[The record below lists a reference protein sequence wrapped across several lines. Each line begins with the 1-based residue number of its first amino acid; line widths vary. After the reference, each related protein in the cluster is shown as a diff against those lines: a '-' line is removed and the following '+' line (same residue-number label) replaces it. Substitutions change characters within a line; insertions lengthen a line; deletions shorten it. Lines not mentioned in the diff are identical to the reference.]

1 MRTLL
6 VLAWALLPCAALQAA
21 GVCDVTTYGAKNDAS
36 ARATRA
42 IHDAIHA
49 CAKQG
54 GGTVY
59 FPPGTYETG
68 AIELAS
74 NITLNI
80 DAGATLRFHTDLS
93 EYPLVPGRSEGTE
106 GLTPAPLIGGRNLQ
120 NIAITGRGTLT
131 TDNAAWVRQAGANA
145 EARMMWTDIQN
156 RLEKKEPVPEAD
168 YRKAALSLRPAMI
181 RPMDSKNILIE
192 GIHVVGSSF
201 WTIHLLYDENVV
213 VRNVVIETFQGAN
226 PDGID
231 IDSSREV
238 RVSDSYFDTGDDAI
252 VIKSGKGVDGRRVG
266 RPSENI
272 TITNCTFGRAHGA
285 VVVGS
290 ETAGGV
296 RNVTA
301 SNIVAKGTEI
311 GIRIKSGRSRG
322 GVIENLRFD
331 NWVIDKPLKDGIVVT
346 NYYVRVPEEPVSE
359 RTPVFR
365 NISISNV
372 SVSGAPVVA
381 DIQGLPEMPIAGLRL
396 RDITGAGK
404 RGLQA
409 FNTKGLEL
417 HDVKIDAAEGPAFL
431 IRDSSELELDRVETD
446 QPVAKMPV
454 IRLDRV
460 TGALIQGSRV
470 WPGTGTFLSTA
481 LQGMKAVTLEGNQL
495 AGAAAQSE
503 ESATD
508 YWQGIDSPDRALT
521 RR

>member
-1 MRTLL
+1 MKTAWMM
-6 VLAWALLPCAALQAA
+6 LACAVASHAA
-21 GVCDVTTYGAKNDAS
+21 GVCDVTAYGAKNDAS
-36 ARATRA
+36 ARATKA
-42 IHDAIHA
+42 INDAVQA

-59 FPPGTYETG
+59 FPPGVYVTG

-74 NITLNI
+74 NIVLNI

-93 EYPLVPGRSEGTE
+93 EYPIGPGRSEGTDA
-106 GLTPAPLIGGRNLQ
+106 LMPAPLIGGRNLE
-120 NIAITGRGTLT
+120 NVTITGRGTLT
-131 TDNAAWVRQAGANA
+131 TDNAAWVKLMNKP
-145 EARMMWTDIQN
+145 EARAMWTSIQD
-156 RLEKKEPVPEAD
+156 RLEKKETVPEAD
-168 YRKAALSLRPAMI
+168 YRKAALSLRPPMI
-181 RPMDSKNILIE
+181 RPMNSKNILIE

-201 WTIHLLYDENVV
+201 WTIHLLYCENVV
-213 VRNVVIETFQGAN
+213 VRNVIVETYPGAN

-266 RPSENI
+266 KPSEDI
-272 TITNCTFGRAHGA
+272 TITNCTFYRAHGA

-296 RNVTA
+296 KNVAA
-301 SNIVAKGTEI
+301 SNIVSKGTEI

-331 NWVIDKPLKDGIVVT
+331 NWVIENPLKDGILVT
-346 NYYVRVPEEPVSE
+346 NYYVRIPEEPVSE

-365 NISISNV
+365 NISMSNV
-372 SVSGAPVVA
+372 TVSGAPIVA
-381 DIQGLPEMPIAGLRL
+381 DIQGLPEMPIAGLRI
-396 RDITGAGK
+396 RDVVGSGK
-404 RGLQA
+404 RGVQA

-417 HDVKIDAAEGPAFL
+417 HDLKIEATTGPAFL
-431 IRDSSELELDRVETD
+431 IRDSSDLELDRVETD
-446 QPVAKMPV
+446 QVSANAPV

-460 TGALIQGSRV
+460 TGALIQASRA
-470 WPGTGTFLSTA
+470 WPGTGTFLSLAPGLLKSVKLDANDLTA
-481 LQGMKAVTLEGNQL
+481 AKTQT
-495 AGAAAQSE
+495 E
-503 ESATD
+503 ESSTD
-508 YWQGIDSPDRALT
+508 YWQGIDSPDRGVA

>member
-1 MRTLL
+1 MKT
-6 VLAWALLPCAALQAA
+6 AWIMFACAVASYAA
-21 GVCDVTTYGAKNDAS
+21 GTCDVTSYGAKSDAS
-36 ARATRA
+36 ARSTKA
-42 IHDAIHA
+42 INDAIQA

-59 FPPGTYETG
+59 FPPGVYVTG

-74 NITLNI
+74 NIVLNI

-93 EYPLVPGRSEGTE
+93 EYPIGPGRSEGTDA
-106 GLTPAPLIGGRNLQ
+106 LMPAPLIGGRNLE
-120 NIAITGRGTLT
+120 NVTITGRGTLT
-131 TDNAAWVRQAGANA
+131 TDNAAWVKLMNNP
-145 EARMMWTDIQN
+145 EARAMWTSIQD
-156 RLEKKEPVPEAD
+156 RLEKKETVPEAD
-168 YRKAALSLRPAMI
+168 YRKAALSLRPPMI
-181 RPMDSKNILIE
+181 RPMNSRNILIE

-201 WTIHLLYDENVV
+201 WTIHLLYCENVV
-213 VRNVVIETFQGAN
+213 VRNVIVETYPGAN

-266 RPSENI
+266 KPSEDI
-272 TITNCTFGRAHGA
+272 TITNCTFYRAHGA

-296 RNVTA
+296 KNVAA
-301 SNIVAKGTEI
+301 SNIVSKGTEI

-322 GVIENLRFD
+322 GVVENLRFD
-331 NWVIDKPLKDGIVVT
+331 NWVIENPLKDGILVT
-346 NYYVRVPEEPVSE
+346 NYYVRIPEEPVSE

-372 SVSGAPVVA
+372 TVSGAPIVV
-381 DIQGLPEMPIAGLRL
+381 DIQGLPEMPIAGLRI
-396 RDITGAGK
+396 RDVVGSGK
-404 RGLQA
+404 RGVQA

-417 HDVKIDAAEGPAFL
+417 HDVKIEAATGPAFL
-431 IRDSSELELDRVETD
+431 IRDSSDLELDRVETD
-446 QPVAKMPV
+446 QASATAPV

-460 TGALIQGSRV
+460 TGALIQASRA
-470 WPGTGTFLSTA
+470 WPGTGTFLSLAPGLLKSVRLDANDLTA
-481 LQGMKAVTLEGNQL
+481 AKNQT
-495 AGAAAQSE
+495 E
-503 ESATD
+503 ESSTD
-508 YWQGIDSPDRALT
+508 YWQGIDSPDRGLA

>member
-1 MRTLL
+1 MKRYLPFL
-6 VLAWALLPCAALQAA
+6 FCALAVSAA
-21 GVCDVTTYGAKNDAS
+21 GVCDVTAYGAKNDGS
-36 ARATRA
+36 ARATKA
-42 IHDAIHA
+42 IRDAIQA
-49 CAKQG
+49 CAKTG

-59 FPPGTYETG
+59 FPPGAYVTG

-80 DAGATLRFHTDLS
+80 DSGATLRFHSDLS

-106 GLTPAPLIGGRNLQ
+106 GLTPAPLIGGRNLHD
-120 NIAITGRGTLT
+120 IAITGHGTLT
-131 TDNAAWVRQAGANA
+131 ADNAAWVKQANSNAAARQ
-145 EARMMWTDIQN
+145 MWTSIQD
-156 RLEKKEPVPEAD
+156 RLEKKEQVPEGD
-168 YRKAALSLRPAMI
+168 YRVAALSLRPAMI

-201 WTIHLLYDENVV
+201 WTIHLLYCENVV
-213 VRNVVIETFQGAN
+213 VRNVIVETYPGAN

-266 RPSENI
+266 KPSEDI

-301 SNIVAKGTEI
+301 SNIVSKGTEI
-311 GIRIKSGRSRG
+311 GIRIKSGRTRG
-322 GVIENLRFD
+322 GVVENLRFD
-331 NWVIDKPLKDGIVVT
+331 NWVIDSPLKDGILVT
-346 NYYVRVPEEPVSE
+346 NYYTRVPEEPVSE

-372 SVSGAPVVA
+372 TVSGAPVVV

-396 RDITGAGK
+396 RDIVGSGK

-417 HDVKIDAAEGPAFL
+417 HGVKIDAAEGPTFL
-431 IRDSSELELDRVETD
+431 IRDSTETELDRVETD
-446 QPVAKMPV
+446 QVSATMPV

-460 TGALIQGSRV
+460 TRALIQDSRAS
-470 WPGTGTFLSTA
+470 PGTGAFLSTA
-481 LQGMKAVTLEGNQL
+481 PGLLKSVTLDANDL
-495 AGAAAQSE
+495 AAAKTQSE

-508 YWQGIDSPDRALT
+508 YWQGIDSPDRGLS
-521 RR
+521 RRQ

>member
-1 MRTLL
+1 MNRFFL
-6 VLAWALLPCAALQAA
+6 VLICAACLRAA
-21 GVCDVTTYGAKNDAS
+21 GTCDVTAYGAKNDAS
-36 ARATRA
+36 ARSTKA
-42 IHDAIHA
+42 IHEAIQA
-49 CAKQG
+49 CAKLG

-80 DAGATLRFHTDLS
+80 EAGATLRFHTDLS
-93 EYPLVPGRSEGTE
+93 EYPIVPGRSEGTE

-120 NIAITGRGTLT
+120 NIAIIGRGTLT
-131 TDNAAWVRQAGANA
+131 TDNAAWLKAMNDA
-145 EARMMWTDIQN
+145 EARAMWTSIQN
-156 RLEKKEPVPEAD
+156 RLEMKQSVPEAD
-168 YRKAALSLRPAMI
+168 YRKAALSLRPSFI

-192 GIHVVGSSF
+192 GIHVVGSSM
-201 WTIHLLYDENVV
+201 WVIHLLYCENVV
-213 VRNVVIETFQGAN
+213 VRNVIVETYPGAN

-266 RPSENI
+266 KPSENI

-296 RNVTA
+296 KNVTA
-301 SNIVAKGTEI
+301 SNIVSKGTEI

-322 GVIENLRFD
+322 GVVENLRFD
-331 NWVIDKPLKDGIVVT
+331 NWVIDGPLKDGILVT
-346 NYYVRVPEEPVSE
+346 NYYVRIPQEPVSE

-372 SVSGAPVVA
+372 TVSGAPVVA
-381 DIQGLPEMPIAGLRL
+381 DIQGLPEMPIAGLRI
-396 RDITGAGK
+396 RDVVGSGK

-417 HDVKIDAAEGPAFL
+417 HDIKIKPTEGPAFL
-431 IRDSSELELDRVETD
+431 IRDSSDLELNRVETD
-446 QPVAKMPV
+446 QASTAPL

-460 TGALIQGSRV
+460 MSAVIRSSRGKLSAAPGLLKSLELDGA
-470 WPGTGTFLSTA
+470 
-481 LQGMKAVTLEGNQL
+481 M
-495 AGAAAQSE
+495 QSE
-503 ESATD
+503 ESSTD
-508 YWQGIDSPDRALT
+508 YWQSIDSPDRGLA

>member
-1 MRTLL
+1 MKRRLGLL
-6 VLAWALLPCAALQAA
+6 VCIVSAHAA
-21 GVCDVTTYGAKNDAS
+21 GVCDVTAYGAKNDAS
-36 ARATRA
+36 ARATTAIRA
-42 IHDAIHA
+42 AIQA
-49 CAKQG
+49 CVKTG

-131 TDNAAWVRQAGANA
+131 TDNAAWVKQANGNA
-145 EARMMWTDIQN
+145 EARAMWTSIQD
-156 RLEKKEPVPEAD
+156 RLEKKEQVPEGD
-168 YRKAALSLRPAMI
+168 YRKAAPSLRPAMI

-201 WTIHLLYDENVV
+201 WVIHLLYCENVV
-213 VRNVVIETFQGAN
+213 VRNVIVETFPGAN

-266 RPSENI
+266 KPSEDI

-331 NWVIDKPLKDGIVVT
+331 NWVIENPMRSGILVT
-346 NYYVRVPEEPVSE
+346 NYYVRIPEEPVSE

-372 SVSGAPVVA
+372 TVSGAPIVV
-381 DIQGLPEMPIAGLRL
+381 DIQGLPEMPIAGLRI
-396 RDITGAGK
+396 RDVVGAGK

-409 FNTKGLEL
+409 FNTKGMEL
-417 HDVKIDAAEGPAFL
+417 RDMKIDAAEGPAFL
-431 IRDSSELELDRVETD
+431 IRDSSDLEMDRVETG
-446 QPVAKMPV
+446 QAGAAMPV

-460 TGALIQGSRV
+460 TRALIQGSRA
-470 WPGTGTFLSTA
+470 WPGTGTFLSVA
-481 LQGMKAVTLEGNQL
+481 PEDLKSVEMDSNNLS
-495 AGAAAQSE
+495 AATKQAE
-503 ESATD
+503 ESPMD
-508 YWQGIDSPDRALT
+508 YWQGIDSPDRGLA
-521 RR
+521 RRP

>member
-1 MRTLL
+1 MRQTLL
-6 VLAWALLPCAALQAA
+6 LVICAATSYAA
-21 GVCDVTTYGAKNDAS
+21 STCDVTAYGAKNDGS
-36 ARATRA
+36 ARATKA
-42 IHDAIHA
+42 INDAIQA

-59 FPPGTYETG
+59 FPPGVYVTG
-68 AIELAS
+68 AIQLAS
-74 NITLNI
+74 NIVLNI

-93 EYPLVPGRSEGTE
+93 EYPIGPGRSEGTDA
-106 GLTPAPLIGGRNLQ
+106 LMPAPLIGGRNLE
-120 NIAITGRGTLT
+120 NVTITGRGTLT
-131 TDNAAWVRQAGANA
+131 TDNAAWVKLMNNP
-145 EARMMWTDIQN
+145 EARSMWTSIQD
-156 RLEKKEPVPEAD
+156 RLEKKETVPEAD
-168 YRKAALSLRPAMI
+168 YRKAALSLRPPMI
-181 RPMDSKNILIE
+181 RPMNSKNILIE

-201 WTIHLLYDENVV
+201 WTIHLLYCENVV
-213 VRNVVIETFQGAN
+213 VRNVIVETYPGAN

-266 RPSENI
+266 KPSEDI
-272 TITNCTFGRAHGA
+272 TITNCTFYRAHGA

-296 RNVTA
+296 KNVAA
-301 SNIVAKGTEI
+301 SNIVSKGTEI

-331 NWVIDKPLKDGIVVT
+331 NWVIENPLKDGILVT
-346 NYYVRVPEEPVSE
+346 NYYVRIPEEPVSE

-372 SVSGAPVVA
+372 TVSGAPIVA
-381 DIQGLPEMPIAGLRL
+381 DIQGLPEMPIAGLRI
-396 RDITGAGK
+396 RDVVGSGK
-404 RGLQA
+404 RGVQA

-417 HDVKIDAAEGPAFL
+417 HDVKVEAATGPAFL
-431 IRDSSELELDRVETD
+431 IRDSSDLELDRVETD
-446 QPVAKMPV
+446 QVSANAPV

-460 TGALIQGSRV
+460 TGALIQASRA
-470 WPGTGTFLSTA
+470 WPGTGTFLSLAPGLMNAVKLDANDLTA
-481 LQGMKAVTLEGNQL
+481 AKTQT
-495 AGAAAQSE
+495 E

-508 YWQGIDSPDRALT
+508 YWQGIDSPDRGLA

>member
-1 MRTLL
+1 MKKPLL
-6 VLAWALLPCAALQAA
+6 AFSACALCVQAA
-21 GVCDVTTYGAKNDAS
+21 SVCDVTAFGAKNDGS
-36 ARATRA
+36 ARSTNA
-42 IHDAIHA
+42 IRDAIQA
-49 CAKQG
+49 CVKQG

-68 AIELAS
+68 AIQLAS

-93 EYPLVPGRSEGTE
+93 EYPIEPGRSEGTE
-106 GLTPAPLIGGRNLQ
+106 GWMPAPLIGGRNLE
-120 NIAITGRGTLT
+120 NVAITGRGTLT
-131 TDNAAWVRQAGANA
+131 TDNAAWLRVMNNP
-145 EARMMWTDIQN
+145 EARAMWTSIQN
-156 RLEKKEPVPEAD
+156 RLEMKQPVPEAD
-168 YRKAALSLRPAMI
+168 YRKAALSLRPSFI
-181 RPMDSKNILIE
+181 RPMNSKNVLIE
-192 GIHVVGSSF
+192 GIHVVGSSM
-201 WTIHLLYDENVV
+201 WVIHLLYCENVV
-213 VRNVVIETFQGAN
+213 VRNVIIETYPGAN

-252 VIKSGKGVDGRRVG
+252 VIKSGKGVDGRRVA

-285 VVVGS
+285 VVIGS

-301 SNIVAKGTEI
+301 SNIVSKGTEI

-322 GVIENLRFD
+322 GVVENLRFD
-331 NWVIDKPLKDGIVVT
+331 NWVIENPLKDGILVT
-346 NYYVRVPEEPVSE
+346 NYYVRIPEEPVSE

-372 SVSGAPVVA
+372 TISGAPVVA
-381 DIQGLPEMPIAGLRL
+381 DIQGLPEMPIDGLRI
-396 RDITGAGK
+396 RDLVGSGK
-404 RGLQA
+404 RGVQA

-417 HDVKIDAAEGPAFL
+417 RDTKVDAAEGPAFL
-431 IRDSSELELDRVETD
+431 IRDSSNLELDRVETSREN
-446 QPVAKMPV
+446 QTAPL

-460 TGALIQGSRV
+460 NSALIQASR
-470 WPGTGTFLSTA
+470 GTLSTA
-481 LQGMKAVTLEGNQL
+481 PGLSKSVIVDSKMQT
-495 AGAAAQSE
+495 E
-503 ESATD
+503 ESSAN
-508 YWQGIDSPDRALT
+508 YWQDIDSPDRGLS

>member
-1 MRTLL
+1 MKT
-6 VLAWALLPCAALQAA
+6 VCMMLACAVASYGA
-21 GVCDVTTYGAKNDAS
+21 GMCDVTAYGAKSDGSAHATKAINDA
-36 ARATRA
+36 
-42 IHDAIHA
+42 IQA

-59 FPPGTYETG
+59 FPPGVYLTG

-74 NITLNI
+74 NIVLNI

-93 EYPLVPGRSEGTE
+93 EYPIGPGRSEGTDA
-106 GLTPAPLIGGRNLQ
+106 LMPAPLIGGRNLE
-120 NIAITGRGTLT
+120 NVTITGRGTLT
-131 TDNAAWVRQAGANA
+131 TDNAAWVKLMNNP
-145 EARMMWTDIQN
+145 EARAIWTSIQD
-156 RLEKKEPVPEAD
+156 RLEKKETVPEAD
-168 YRKAALSLRPAMI
+168 YRKAALSLRPPMI
-181 RPMDSKNILIE
+181 RPMNSKNILIE

-201 WTIHLLYDENVV
+201 WTIHLLYCENVV
-213 VRNVVIETFQGAN
+213 VRNVIIETYPGAN

-266 RPSENI
+266 KPSEDI
-272 TITNCTFGRAHGA
+272 TITNCTFHRAHGA

-296 RNVTA
+296 RNVAA
-301 SNIVAKGTEI
+301 SNIVSKGTEI

-331 NWVIDKPLKDGIVVT
+331 NWVIDNPLKDGILVT
-346 NYYVRVPEEPVSE
+346 NYYVRIPEEPVSE

-372 SVSGAPVVA
+372 TVSGAPVVA
-381 DIQGLPEMPIAGLRL
+381 DIQGLPEMPIDSLRIH
-396 RDITGAGK
+396 DVVGSGK

-417 HDVKIDAAEGPAFL
+417 HDIKINATEGPTFL
-431 IRDSSELELDRVETD
+431 IRDSSNLELDRVETD
-446 QPVAKMPV
+446 QANAPL

-460 TGALIQGSRV
+460 MGAVIRASRGKLSLA
-470 WPGTGTFLSTA
+470 PGLMKSLELDG
-481 LQGMKAVTLEGNQL
+481 GM
-495 AGAAAQSE
+495 QSE
-503 ESATD
+503 ESTTD
-508 YWQGIDSPDRALT
+508 YWQGIDSPDRGPG
-521 RR
+521 RRP